1 MRVGTG
7 FLFMIFMLL
16 LSACSSQSS
25 GVTASF
31 NKQVTEELR
40 TDVFIP
46 EYKEYPITSAQIV
59 SVPTGDA
66 KDLAVVYSKN
76 KGTLMDEEYIDV
88 YEKDMGSNV
97 VYGLYDGEPWLF
109 RITYS
114 NVKTTI
120 STDDIDIKNINGVDV
135 QFSERKVKD
144 DEIVLTFFNVEE
156 GSYSIEFVLREGL
169 TKDKAFE
176 IAESIIKNTTQG

>member
-1 MRVGTG
+1 MRFRTG
-7 FLFMIFMLL
+7 ILFITLPLL

-25 GVTASF
+25 GVTDSF
-31 NKQVTEELR
+31 DEQVTEELG

-46 EYKEYPITSAQIV
+46 QYKEYPITSAQIV
-59 SVPTGDA
+59 SAPTGDA

-76 KGTLMDEEYIDV
+76 KGTLMDEEFIDD
-88 YEKDMGSNV
+88 YEKDMESTV

-109 RITYS
+109 RITYH
-114 NVKTTI
+114 NVKNTI
-120 STDDIDIKNINGVDV
+120 SIDETEMKNIHGVDV
-135 QFSERKVKD
+135 QFSKSKLKD
-144 DEIVLTFFNVEE
+144 EEVVLMFFNVEE

-176 IAESIIKNTTQG
+176 IAESIIKETA

>member
-1 MRVGTG
+1 MRLGTG
-7 FLFMIFMLL
+7 ILFMTFMLL

-25 GVTASF
+25 GVTDSF
-31 NKQVTEELR
+31 DEQVNEELG
-40 TDVFIP
+40 TEVFIP

-59 SVPTGDA
+59 SAPTGDA
-66 KDLAVVYSKN
+66 KNLAVVYSRN
-76 KGTLMDEEYIDV
+76 KGTLMDEEFIDD

-120 STDDIDIKNINGVDV
+120 STDDTEMKNINGVDV
-135 QFSERKVKD
+135 RFSESKVKD
-144 DEIVLTFFNVEE
+144 EEVVLMFFNVEE

-169 TKDKAFE
+169 TKDKAFG
-176 IAESIIKNTTQG
+176 IAESIIKKTT